1 MRWPE
6 GERSEKC
13 GGTGRD
19 GTRMRKHGLRIHRK
33 ARKIFSDEILL
44 NNVNDARVIGLLL
57 NLSFRRPKL
66 EISVAINEQHAK
78 TTAKN

>member
-1 MRWPE
+1 MGKLRPDRAAYLRREGMRWPE
-6 GERSEKC
+6 EERSEKC

-44 NNVNDARVIGLLL
+44 NNVNDARVIGL
-57 NLSFRRPKL
+57 
-66 EISVAINEQHAK
+66 
-78 TTAKN
+78 